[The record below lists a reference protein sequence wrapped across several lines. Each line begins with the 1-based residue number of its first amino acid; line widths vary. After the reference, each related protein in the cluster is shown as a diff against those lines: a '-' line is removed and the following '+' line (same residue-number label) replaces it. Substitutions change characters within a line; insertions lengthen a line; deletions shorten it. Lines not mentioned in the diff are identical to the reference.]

1 MLPPS
6 GLSKLDC
13 RAQLS
18 LEKSPSSGTCDS
30 PAVDQE
36 VPRWHRP
43 PIPTLISQPPRLPGT
58 SLSLSAPDSR
68 SPLGQLLMTHQIPF
82 FFFFSEEE
90 NSTGCLVPFCASLC
104 SGNFHPPCPF
114 YFNGV
119 LAPEEGQCGTSRSG
133 TVRSRSPVDLR
144 FKAE

>member
-13 RAQLS
+13 RARLS

-82 FFFFSEEE
+82 FFFFFRRKKIALDVWFRS
-90 NSTGCLVPFCASLC
+90 VPPSALEISIPRVLFTLTAFWRRRRVSAV
-104 SGNFHPPCPF
+104 HP
-114 YFNGV
+114 G
-119 LAPEEGQCGTSRSG
+119 LAPLEAGAPSI
-133 TVRSRSPVDLR
+133 
-144 FKAE
+144 